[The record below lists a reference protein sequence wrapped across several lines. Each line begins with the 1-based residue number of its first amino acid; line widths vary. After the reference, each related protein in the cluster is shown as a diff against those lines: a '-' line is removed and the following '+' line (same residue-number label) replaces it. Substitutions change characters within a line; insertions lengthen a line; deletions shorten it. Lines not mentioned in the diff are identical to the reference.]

1 MAFVPNT
8 IVTSIINSFK
18 GEAQAVSKARAEQ
31 DKQINKALD
40 AMLLACD
47 KPKAEFMKGNSTKNP
62 ARAEVNEIF
71 GALVKADYISS
82 NTATNYAQCFWIAF
96 ETGVPFT
103 RTLANEKSEAN
114 KKAKG
119 EKTESTAKSG
129 KVISTTR
136 TELDKTLSK
145 ALVQARALGLTE
157 FSATLLD
164 HCLES
169 LDGFK
174 EITSDK

>member
-1 MAFVPNT
+1 MTFVPKT
-8 IVTSIINSFK
+8 IVSSIVKAFE
-18 GEAQAVSKARAEQ
+18 GEAKAKAKAVVEQ
-31 DKQINKALD
+31 DKAINKALD
-40 AMLLACD
+40 AMILACD

-71 GALVKADYISS
+71 GELVKADYISK

-96 ETGVPFT
+96 EAGIPFT

-114 KKAKG
+114 KKDKAD
-119 EKTESTAKSG
+119 KTETAKSG
-129 KVISTTR
+129 KVVSTTR
-136 TELDKTLSK
+136 TELDKTISK

-157 FSATLLD
+157 FAATLLD
-164 HCLES
+164 HCIES
-169 LDGFK
+169 LADFK

>member
-1 MAFVPNT
+1 MTFVPKT
-8 IVTSIINSFK
+8 IVSSIVKAFE
-18 GEAQAVSKARAEQ
+18 GEARAKAKAIVEQ
-31 DKQINKALD
+31 DKAINKALD
-40 AMLLACD
+40 AIILACD

-71 GALVKADYISS
+71 GELVKADYISS
-82 NTATNYAQCFWIAF
+82 NTARNYAQCFWIAF
-96 ETGVPFT
+96 EAGIPFT
-103 RTLANEKSEAN
+103 RTLANEKSEAT
-114 KKAKG
+114 KKDKAD
-119 EKTESTAKSG
+119 KTETAKSG
-129 KVISTTR
+129 KVVSTTR